1 MSSKYFQLSESY
13 IFKIKYPIY
22 LGEALPAFCL
32 YYRDKNNIFTKN
44 LGMNVFDVA
53 VIGSGPAGASAALK
67 LAENG
72 ISTVL
77 IEKETLPRYKT
88 CGGGFVFRGRK
99 NMPFDVSEVVDR
111 EFNRVDIYFDK
122 AGIHLSPERDQPIV
136 SMIMRDDFDNLITQK
151 AKKAG
156 VTLLE
161 NYKLKDLTFGEIITL
176 HTSQGDVQAKFV
188 IAADGALSPTAK
200 IAGWE
205 ETRYL
210 IPALEYEVEVSPE
223 DFERLSKEVRFD
235 FDAVPLGYGW
245 SFPKKNHLSIGVA
258 SARRTKIDLKK
269 YYREYLV
276 TLGIK
281 EVVYEEFHGFQI
293 PVSPREDGFFRKN
306 VMLVGDAAGFADPVT
321 AEGISNAILT
331 GVMAAESI
339 IEGQLDSKKTEEI
352 YDAKLHKVLIPELKT
367 GVYLSKLFYENERAR
382 HFLMKKYGVRFGEAM
397 TDVFMG
403 ERSYPADIKK
413 SIMNKLKGFV
423 FKK

>member
-1 MSSKYFQLSESY
+1 MKTY
-13 IFKIKYPIY
+13 
-22 LGEALPAFCL
+22 
-32 YYRDKNNIFTKN
+32 
-44 LGMNVFDVA
+44 DVA
-53 VIGSGPAGASAALK
+53 IIGSGPAGASAALK

-88 CGGGFVFRGRK
+88 CGGGFVYRGRRK
-99 NMPFDVSEVVDR
+99 MPFDVSPVVER
-111 EFNRVDIYFDK
+111 EFNKIHINFDK
-122 AGIHLSPERDQPIV
+122 AGIHLTSEREEPII
-136 SMIMRDDFDNLITQK
+136 SMIMRDDFDNLIVEK

-156 VTLLE
+156 ITLLE
-161 NYKLKDLTFGEIITL
+161 GHALKDISFGETSTL
-176 HTSQGDVQAKFV
+176 HTSKGDVGAKFI
-188 IAADGALSPTAK
+188 IAADGALGKTAK

-205 ETRYL
+205 ETRYM

-269 YYREYLV
+269 HYKEYLV

-281 EVVYEEFHGFQI
+281 EIINEEFHGFQI
-293 PVSPREDGFFRKN
+293 PVRPRTDGYVRKN
-306 VMLVGDAAGFADPVT
+306 VFLVGDAAGFADPVT

-339 IEGQLDSKKTEEI
+339 IEAALDSKKSEEI
-352 YDAKLHKVLIPELKT
+352 YQEKLSEVLLPELKT
-367 GVYLSKLFYENERAR
+367 GVYLAKLFYENEKAR
-382 HFLMKKYGVRFGEAM
+382 HFLMKYYGQRMCEEM
-397 TDVFMG
+397 TNVFMG
-403 ERSYPADIKK
+403 ERSYPTDIKK
-413 SIMNKLKGFV
+413 KITEKLKGAIFSK
-423 FKK
+423 FKI